1 MVTPPPSAVVAPM
14 LATAGTAPA
23 GPGWAY
29 EYKWDGVRAIV
40 HADGQRVQV
49 LSRNDRDVTASY
61 PEIAEVAGLLDGRAA
76 VLDGE
81 IVALDQAG
89 RPSFAELQRRMHV
102 HTPPP
107 SLLVQVPIRYY
118 VFDVLHLDGADT
130 TTLPY
135 VRRRELLAGLPLAG
149 LVVQVPPH
157 HPGADPAQITAAAA
171 AHGLE
176 GVVAKRLTS
185 PYRPGRRSPDWVKIP
200 FSHHQEVV
208 VVGYKPGEG
217 RRAGTIGSLVLAV
230 NDPTGALT
238 YAGGVGTG
246 FTDAMLRDLHR
257 RTTTLRRGTAPVSV
271 PREHA
276 RGVHW
281 LEPVLVGEVAYRNW
295 TPDGRLRHPSW
306 RGLRPDRSPDEAR
319 RPESTTAMPAATVAG
334 AMQTPDGRWRI
345 EIMHRGDSRWYRVS
359 HDDNVLDWLDLA
371 AVERILTDVGVDMS
385 DLVEPAQAIPA

>member
-1 MVTPPPSAVVAPM
+1 
-14 LATAGTAPA
+14 
-23 GPGWAY
+23 
-29 EYKWDGVRAIV
+29 
-40 HADGQRVQV
+40 
-49 LSRNDRDVTASY
+49 
-61 PEIAEVAGLLDGRAA
+61 
-76 VLDGE
+76 
-81 IVALDQAG
+81 
-89 RPSFAELQRRMHV
+89 
-102 HTPPP
+102 
-107 SLLVQVPIRYY
+107 VQVP
-118 VFDVLHLDGADT
+118 A
-130 TTLPY
+130 
-135 VRRRELLAGLPLAG
+135 
-149 LVVQVPPH
+149 H
-157 HPGADPAQITAAAA
+157 HPDADPAQITAAAA

-208 VVGYKPGEG
+208 IVGYKPGEG

-230 NDPTGALT
+230 NDPAGALT

-246 FTDAMLRDLHR
+246 FTDAMLRDLQR
-257 RTTTLRRGTAPVSV
+257 QTAPLRRGTAPVPV

-306 RGLRPDRSPDEAR
+306 RGLRPDRTPDEAR
-319 RPESTTAMPAATVAG
+319 RPAGATAMPAATVEG

-345 EIMHRGDSRWYRVS
+345 EIMHRGDSRWYRVT

-385 DLVEPAQAIPA
+385 DLVESGHAIPA